1 MSTPSNTNGNNTSLL
16 LDVIS
21 QASGYGTQSQS
32 YADLLSGFNHRSLG
46 APIPIHAEHSGI
58 TFFTR
63 PNMNLSYDNLAT
75 DRILTPLLTD
85 NEYTYQRV
93 IRSMMDPIGAG
104 LNLYYNVGR
113 SITTPLFDP
122 KCAFMPLLSNNL
134 LNLSGWPDIA
144 LDTYTSHEGRLR
156 ENWSY
161 MDGTSKTYTVTDLN
175 ATFRNVGGDPITLL
189 LMLWATYM
197 DHIHDGTMVPYLQSI
212 MTNRVDYH
220 TRIFRFTLDPTRT
233 RIQKWSSAIGCFP
246 VGVPIGAAMNYTSDN
261 TYTQE
266 NSDAVATT
274 FRAQIIEYL
283 DPILFNEFN
292 ETVIMFNP
300 EMADDVRE
308 QNYTKVPYQY
318 LQLFN
323 YQGYPHI
330 NVLTNELE
338 WWVATATYQN
348 RVQNFT
354 TLTTAPTPTIATS
367 TASQPVLASGV
378 TSATAVSND
387 SSQFGWSDFLTD
399 ISGNLVTGPITSTDT
414 GSNGNDDNSTA

>member
-1 MSTPSNTNGNNTSLL
+1 
-16 LDVIS
+16 
-21 QASGYGTQSQS
+21 
-32 YADLLSGFNHRSLG
+32 
-46 APIPIHAEHSGI
+46 
-58 TFFTR
+58 
-63 PNMNLSYDNLAT
+63 
-75 DRILTPLLTD
+75 
-85 NEYTYQRV
+85 
-93 IRSMMDPIGAG
+93 
-104 LNLYYNVGR
+104 
-113 SITTPLFDP
+113 
-122 KCAFMPLLSNNL
+122 
-134 LNLSGWPDIA
+134 
-144 LDTYTSHEGRLR
+144 
-156 ENWSY
+156 
-161 MDGTSKTYTVTDLN
+161 
-175 ATFRNVGGDPITLL
+175 
-189 LMLWATYM
+189 
-197 DHIHDGTMVPYLQSI
+197 
-212 MTNRVDYH
+212 
-220 TRIFRFTLDPTRT
+220 
-233 RIQKWSSAIGCFP
+233 
-246 VGVPIGAAMNYTSDN
+246 
-261 TYTQE
+261 
-266 NSDAVATT
+266 
-274 FRAQIIEYL
+274 L